1 MALHLLTTIGI
12 VLSAYGGAHLGQP
25 ESAKNNHAKDNTIR
39 KVGSLL
45 LVLTAMLLIAYAFY
59 TYRRLKALSNSRL
72 NHNAIHLLYFAMLAL
87 PFAVIRAT
95 YGVVYSF
102 DHSSTVNPVTGVFA
116 VKLVLIFL
124 VQLLAVIAL
133 AIGGIM
139 TRNIRMEDESISSGT
154 EYTRA
159 ATGEP
164 TSDPSNKGLVLDE
177 YGVVQGQHA

>member
-1 MALHLLTTIGI
+1 MVLHLLTTLGI

-45 LVLTAMLLIAYAFY
+45 LFLTAMLLIAYAFNI
-59 TYRRLKALSNSRL
+59 YRRLKALPSSLL
-72 NHNAIHLLYFAMLAL
+72 NRNAIHLLYFAMLAL
-87 PFAVIRAT
+87 PFTAVRAT
-95 YGVVYSF
+95 YGIVYSF

-124 VQLLAVIAL
+124 VQLLAVLAL
-133 AIGGIM
+133 VIGGIM
-139 TRNIRMEDESISSGT
+139 TRNIRTEDKSISSGP
-154 EYTRA
+154 EYMRA
-159 ATGEP
+159 TTSEP
-164 TSDPSNKGLVLDE
+164 TSNPSTKGLVMDE